1 MKQDWYPDEL
11 TQHWTLSAEEREL
24 LDSKTSATR
33 LSFALLLKAFQFD
46 GRFPDRPEDIAG
58 RIVTYVA
65 SQTGVPPAAYS
76 EGEWSE
82 RTQRYQRAQIRRSSS
97 TAVWARTMPCV
108 VCKAVDS
115 SQAEIAR

>member
-46 GRFPDRPEDIAG
+46 GRFPDRREDIAG

-65 SQTGVPPAAYS
+65 QSDWRTASCILPRRVERAHATLPA
-76 EGEWSE
+76 
-82 RTQRYQRAQIRRSSS
+82 RSNSPALWFPS
-97 TAVWARTMPCV
+97 FSCRG
-108 VCKAVDS
+108 
-115 SQAEIAR
+115 

>member
-33 LSFALLLKAFQFD
+33 LSFALPLKAFQFD
-46 GRFPDRPEDIAG
+46 GRFPDRREDIAG

-76 EGEWSE
+76 KASGASARNATSTLKFASAVVSE
-82 RTQRYQRAQIRRSSS
+82 FFVPRMNPLSWRG
-97 TAVWARTMPCV
+97 
-108 VCKAVDS
+108 
-115 SQAEIAR
+115 

>member
-46 GRFPDRPEDIAG
+46 GRFPDRREDIAG
-58 RIVTYVA
+58 
-65 SQTGVPPAAYS
+65 
-76 EGEWSE
+76 E
-82 RTQRYQRAQIRRSSS
+82 REIPGGQIRGS
-97 TAVWARTMPCV
+97 TCGLG
-108 VCKAVDS
+108 
-115 SQAEIAR
+115 